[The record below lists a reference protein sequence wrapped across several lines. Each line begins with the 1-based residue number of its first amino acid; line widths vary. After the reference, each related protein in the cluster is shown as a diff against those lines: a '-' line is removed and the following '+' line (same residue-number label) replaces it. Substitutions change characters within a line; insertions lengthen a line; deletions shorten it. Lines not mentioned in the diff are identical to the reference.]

1 MIEDISLFSNQ
12 DNLSAPLDFML
23 IQIFFLMQYSLNY
36 LVVTKVANRV
46 LSKMGIIETKNFEIG
61 QSVEVQCL
69 LERTNFVTSD
79 VEIG

>member
-1 MIEDISLFSNQ
+1 
-12 DNLSAPLDFML
+12 
-23 IQIFFLMQYSLNY
+23 
-36 LVVTKVANRV
+36 LVVAKVADRV